1 MIEQTTH
8 KMRLMRLSQMA
19 MSLEER
25 FARGE
30 LRTMPCEEM
39 LSILVDDEWA
49 ARQNRKLARA
59 ITKAASGPRAP
70 ASRT

>member
-25 FARGE
+25 FERGE
-30 LRTMPCEEM
+30 LRSLPCE
-39 LSILVDDEWA
+39 
-49 ARQNRKLARA
+49 
-59 ITKAASGPRAP
+59 
-70 ASRT
+70 